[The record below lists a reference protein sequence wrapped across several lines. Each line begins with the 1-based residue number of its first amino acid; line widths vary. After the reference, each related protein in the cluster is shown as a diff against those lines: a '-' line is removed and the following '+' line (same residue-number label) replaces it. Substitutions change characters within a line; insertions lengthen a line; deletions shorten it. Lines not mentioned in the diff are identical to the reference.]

1 MIVEGY
7 RQKGQPI
14 QLEELKSFLWGAATR
29 LRGQIDAAGYKEYI
43 FPLLFFKRISDVYDE
58 QYAGFLHDG
67 GEEYANMQSQEL
79 AIRIPDG
86 AHWKDVRQVTE
97 NVGQRLVEAF
107 IAIEQ
112 ANPGEETDGRVV
124 GGLDGIFGPKDG
136 WTNKAKMPDHIIT
149 GLIEDFS
156 KYDLS
161 LASCPTDEMGQA
173 YEYLVGKFADDAGNT
188 AQEFYTN
195 RTVVTLMAEILQ
207 PKPNESIYDPT
218 CGSGGMLV
226 KCLDY
231 LRLKGQPWQGVKV
244 FGQEINALTS
254 AIARMN
260 LYLNGVEDFS
270 IVREDTLAHPAFVD
284 GSHLRKFDIVLANPP
299 YSIKTWDR
307 ESFMNDKWGR
317 NIWGTPIQARADYAF
332 IQHIFCSMKEKNG
345 RCAILLPHGV
355 LNRDEDKELR
365 LNHIKTDTIEA
376 IIGLGRNLFYNSGLE
391 SFIFIFNNNKK
402 PQFKGKVLFIE
413 AEKCTHKEGK
423 QSYLYDDD
431 ISRILSA
438 YHSSKD
444 IPGFSKYVSID
455 ELLDNDASLNIKAY
469 VKPIE
474 NSDTISLGASYSL
487 FKEASKKLHNAYT
500 LLGFDENSII
510 DSSSQIFD
518 VDHLGWEKV
527 RLGDVAFEYTER
539 IDNPSESN
547 YEFYIGSDCI
557 GQYDFRIRRKDSAK
571 SVTSSQ
577 KIFHQ
582 GDYLLVRRSLY
593 GSDFRERAPRADFE
607 GICSAD
613 ILTIRENPN
622 YIYDGFLIYV
632 LYSKDLW
639 NYVVANSSGGLTRRI
654 KWKQLQEFEF
664 LLPPMSVQRSIS
676 RRLWAAYNLKERY
689 KTLYDQ
695 TDEYVKSQFIEM
707 FGDTFK
713 NDKNWPFKKLPEVTT
728 IVLGSTPSSSN
739 SAYWDGDIKW
749 ITPAEIEEDSFYLY
763 DSARHLTEDG
773 VQAASLKSFP
783 TGTVILST
791 RAPIGKTAIAG
802 CEMYCN
808 QGFKNFVCKKDLNSV
823 YLYYTLKSHKEEL
836 QKMGTGSTF
845 LELSKKAI
853 EQIAVSIPPRAKQ
866 DEFETIYQQADKSKF
881 ELRKSIEAIDKVIKS
896 LINS

>member
-161 LASCPTDEMGQA
+161 LASCPADEMGQA

-307 ESFMNDKWGR
+307 EAFAHDRWGR
-317 NIWGTPIQARADYAF
+317 NMFGTPPQGRADYAF
-332 IQHIFCSMKEKNG
+332 IQHIIASMNEKTG
-345 RCAILLPHGV
+345 RCAVLLPHGILFRNEETDV
-355 LNRDEDKELR
+355 RRR
-365 LNHIKTDTIEA
+365 LILSDTIEA
-376 IIGLGRNLFYNSGLE
+376 VIGLGPNLFYNAPMEACVLICNNHKADSLRHKIIFINAVKDVTRKNAE
-391 SFIFIFNNNKK
+391 SF
-402 PQFKGKVLFIE
+402 LE
-413 AEKCTHKEGK
+413 EKHIRK
-423 QSYLYDDD
+423 
-431 ISRILSA
+431 IVSA
-438 YHSSKD
+438 YHSSGD
-444 IPGFSKYVSID
+444 IDSFKRTVSLEEIENNKFDLSIQKYVFIN
-455 ELLDNDASLNIKAY
+455 ELASDNLSLR
-469 VKPIE
+469 
-474 NSDTISLGASYSL
+474 D
-487 FKEASKKLHNAYT
+487 
-500 LLGFDENSII
+500 
-510 DSSSQIFD
+510 
-518 VDHLGWEKV
+518 
-527 RLGDVAFEYTER
+527 
-539 IDNPSESN
+539 
-547 YEFYIGSDCI
+547 
-557 GQYDFRIRRKDSAK
+557 
-571 SVTSSQ
+571 
-577 KIFHQ
+577 
-582 GDYLLVRRSLY
+582 
-593 GSDFRERAPRADFE
+593 
-607 GICSAD
+607 
-613 ILTIRENPN
+613 
-622 YIYDGFLIYV
+622 
-632 LYSKDLW
+632 
-639 NYVVANSSGGLTRRI
+639 
-654 KWKQLQEFEF
+654 
-664 LLPPMSVQRSIS
+664 
-676 RRLWAAYNLKERY
+676 
-689 KTLYDQ
+689 
-695 TDEYVKSQFIEM
+695 
-707 FGDTFK
+707 
-713 NDKNWPFKKLPEVTT
+713 
-728 IVLGSTPSSSN
+728 
-739 SAYWDGDIKW
+739 
-749 ITPAEIEEDSFYLY
+749 
-763 DSARHLTEDG
+763 
-773 VQAASLKSFP
+773 
-783 TGTVILST
+783 
-791 RAPIGKTAIAG
+791 AIAKWS
-802 CEMYCN
+802 
-808 QGFKNFVCKKDLNSV
+808 FSHSV
-823 YLYYTLKSHKEEL
+823 VMDSYATLTNL
-836 QKMGTGSTF
+836 M
-845 LELSKKAI
+845 
-853 EQIAVSIPPRAKQ
+853 
-866 DEFETIYQQADKSKF
+866 
-881 ELRKSIEAIDKVIKS
+881 
-896 LINS
+896 

>member
-7 RQKGQPI
+7 RQIGQPI

-161 LASCPTDEMGQA
+161 LASCPADEMGQA

-307 ESFMNDKWGR
+307 EAFMNDKCGR
-317 NIWGTPIQARADYAF
+317 NFLGTPPQGRADYAF
-332 IQHIFCSMKEKNG
+332 FQHILASMDEETG
-345 RCAILLPHGV
+345 RCAILFPHGV
-355 LNRDEDKELR
+355 LFRDEELKMR
-365 LNHIKTDTIEA
+365 EMLIAKDWLDC
-376 IIGLGRNLFYNSGLE
+376 IIGLGPNLF
-391 SFIFIFNNNKK
+391 FNASMEACIIICRKNKSNRR
-402 PQFKGKVLFIE
+402 KGKVLFIDAK
-413 AEKCTHKEGK
+413 AEVTRKNGE
-423 QSYLYDDD
+423 SYLEEHH
-431 ISRILSA
+431 IERILKT
-438 YHSSKD
+438 YNDYSSEE
-444 IPGFSKYVSID
+444 GFSVVID
-455 ELLDNDASLNIKAY
+455 NQDIIVNKS
-469 VKPIE
+469 
-474 NSDTISLGASYSL
+474 
-487 FKEASKKLHNAYT
+487 
-500 LLGFDENSII
+500 LLGIQYYVR
-510 DSSSQIFD
+510 SS
-518 VDHLGWEKV
+518 L
-527 RLGDVAFEYTER
+527 A
-539 IDNPSESN
+539 
-547 YEFYIGSDCI
+547 
-557 GQYDFRIRRKDSAK
+557 
-571 SVTSSQ
+571 
-577 KIFHQ
+577 Q
-582 GDYLLVRRSLY
+582 GDYNLEVEYENWKSSL
-593 GSDFRERAPRADFE
+593 
-607 GICSAD
+607 
-613 ILTIRENPN
+613 
-622 YIYDGFLIYV
+622 
-632 LYSKDLW
+632 
-639 NYVVANSSGGLTRRI
+639 
-654 KWKQLQEFEF
+654 
-664 LLPPMSVQRSIS
+664 
-676 RRLWAAYNLKERY
+676 
-689 KTLYDQ
+689 
-695 TDEYVKSQFIEM
+695 
-707 FGDTFK
+707 
-713 NDKNWPFKKLPEVTT
+713 
-728 IVLGSTPSSSN
+728 SN
-739 SAYWDGDIKW
+739 THA
-749 ITPAEIEEDSFYLY
+749 
-763 DSARHLTEDG
+763 
-773 VQAASLKSFP
+773 
-783 TGTVILST
+783 
-791 RAPIGKTAIAG
+791 
-802 CEMYCN
+802 MYTN
-808 QGFKNFVCKKDLNSV
+808 
-823 YLYYTLKSHKEEL
+823 
-836 QKMGTGSTF
+836 
-845 LELSKKAI
+845 
-853 EQIAVSIPPRAKQ
+853 
-866 DEFETIYQQADKSKF
+866 
-881 ELRKSIEAIDKVIKS
+881 
-896 LINS
+896 LINKVNNGEI